1 MTEPDL
7 TMLALGTDLTGL
19 GLNLNS
25 PDPLYKV
32 RLGRGLLFEHDS
44 YGWTLV
50 GQCGVSPGKNVG
62 SGREE
67 GGGTLI
73 LRCWAQ
79 TGQH

>member
-32 RLGRGLLFEHDS
+32 RMGGGLLV
-44 YGWTLV
+44 V
-50 GQCGVSPGKNVG
+50 GGDVTRRLSCSERKLLWRNTIMMDMNIWMDV
-62 SGREE
+62 
-67 GGGTLI
+67 
-73 LRCWAQ
+73 WALW
-79 TGQH
+79 